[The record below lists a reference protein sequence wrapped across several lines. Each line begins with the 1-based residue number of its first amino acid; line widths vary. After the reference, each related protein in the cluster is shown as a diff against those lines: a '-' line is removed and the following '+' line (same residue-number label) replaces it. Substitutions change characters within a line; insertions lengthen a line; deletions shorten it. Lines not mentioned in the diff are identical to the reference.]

1 MFVAMKIAIVILNW
15 NGQKLLEQF
24 LPSIIKYSKLKN
36 CTVYVADNASTDT
49 SIEFIKNKYKSVQ
62 IIQNTKNGGYAK
74 GYNDAL
80 KNVDA
85 DVFALVNSDIEVTK
99 GWLQPIIEEFENNK
113 KTAIIQPKILDYKNK
128 VFFEY
133 AGAGGGYIDRYGFP
147 FCRGRIFN
155 YLELDN
161 QQYNNTIDVF
171 WASGAC
177 LFIRKEVFDTLEGFD
192 ERYFAH
198 QEEIDLCWRAKN
210 MGYAVKYVGAST
222 VYHIGGATLEES
234 NPKKAYLNFRNSL
247 FTLTKNL
254 PRRTL
259 FPVLFIR
266 LMLDGIAAVR
276 FLLQK
281 KPIYTWIILKSH
293 ISFYVNLPRNLK
305 KRTKNNKRNYYY
317 IKSIVWQHFVKGKNK
332 FDEL

>member
-1 MFVAMKIAIVILNW
+1 MKIAIVILNW

-36 CTVYVADNASTDT
+36 CTIYVADNASTDN
-49 SIEFIKNKYKSVQ
+49 SIEFVKNKYKSIK
-62 IIQNTKNGGYAK
+62 IILNTENGGYAK

-80 KNVDA
+80 KNIEA
-85 DVFALVNSDIEVTK
+85 DIFALVNSDIEVTK
-99 GWLQPIIEEFENNK
+99 DWLQPIIEEFENNK
-113 KTAIIQPKILDYKNK
+113 KTAVVQPKILDYKNN

-133 AGAGGGYIDRYGFP
+133 AGAGGGHIDRYGFP

-161 QQYNNTIDVF
+161 QQYNNTIDIF

-177 LFIRKEVFDTLEGFD
+177 LFIRKEVFNILGGFD
-192 ERYFAH
+192 ETYFAH

-210 MGYAVKYVGAST
+210 MNYAVKYVGAST
-222 VYHIGGATLEES
+222 VYHVGGATLQET
-234 NPKKAYLNFRNSL
+234 NPKKTYLNFRNSL

-254 PRRTL
+254 PKKTL
-259 FPVLFIR
+259 FPVLSIR
-266 LMLDGIAAVR
+266 LILDGIAAIR
-276 FLLQK
+276 FLLQS
-281 KPIYTWIILKSH
+281 KPLYVWIILKAH
-293 ISFYVNLPRNLK
+293 ISFYVNLPLNLK

-317 IKSIVWQHFVKGKNK
+317 IKSIVWQHFIKGKNK

>member
-1 MFVAMKIAIVILNW
+1 MFVAMKIAIIILNW

-24 LPSIIKYSKLKN
+24 LPSIVKYSKLKN
-36 CTVYVADNASTDT
+36 CTVYVADNASTDI
-49 SIEFIKNKYKSVQ
+49 SIEFVKKKYKSIQ
-62 IIQNTKNGGYAK
+62 IIQNTENGGYAK

-85 DVFALVNSDIEVTK
+85 DIFALVNSDIEVTK
-99 GWLQPIIEEFENNK
+99 GWLQPIIKEFENNK
-113 KTAIIQPKILDYKNK
+113 KTAIVQPKILDYKNK

-161 QQYNNTIDVF
+161 QQYDNTIDIF

-177 LFIRKEVFDTLEGFD
+177 LFIRKEVFDTLCGFD
-192 ERYFAH
+192 EKYFAH

-210 MGYAVKYVGAST
+210 MGYAVKYVGSST
-222 VYHIGGATLEES
+222 VYHIGGATLQES

-254 PRRTL
+254 PRRTI
-259 FPVLFIR
+259 FSVLFIR
-266 LMLDGIAAVR
+266 LMLDGITAVR

-281 KPIYTWIILKSH
+281 KPLYTWIILKSH